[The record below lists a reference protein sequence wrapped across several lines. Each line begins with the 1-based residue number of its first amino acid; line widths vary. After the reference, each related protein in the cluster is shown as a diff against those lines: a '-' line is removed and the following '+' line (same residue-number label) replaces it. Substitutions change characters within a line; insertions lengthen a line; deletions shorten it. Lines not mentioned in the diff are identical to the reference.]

1 MRNKE
6 LDIKIRFLQEDDIEP
21 IATAFHKIGW
31 NKPASQYQRYLLEQ
45 EKESRKVLVAF
56 DGDAFA
62 GYLTIVWRPDYQPFQ
77 SEGIPEIR
85 DFNVLPQVRRRGIGT
100 QLMDRAEQMIAQR
113 SSLAGIGVGM
123 DGDYGAAQR
132 LYVMRGYIPDG
143 RGLAYKNQLVKYG
156 EQITVDDDLVL
167 HFVKR
172 VAA

>member
-21 IATAFHKIGW
+21 IATAFHKIGL

-100 QLMDRAEQMIAQR
+100 QLMD
-113 SSLAGIGVGM
+113 
-123 DGDYGAAQR
+123 
-132 LYVMRGYIPDG
+132 
-143 RGLAYKNQLVKYG
+143 
-156 EQITVDDDLVL
+156 
-167 HFVKR
+167 
-172 VAA
+172 